1 MNHEIPPPSPKL
13 VRTTISVDSE
23 TLEVFQ
29 RLAAVSGKSQSRVIG
44 EWLTDTMD
52 AASLMADLMQKARD
66 QPKLVAAELRG
77 YALGLSDLTADL
89 LEQVKG
95 KNGAAA
101 TPAAGGKRSA
111 AAAGDDAA
119 PRRLGDLLDGLTPPV
134 GNTGGKLPRK
144 PKNRG

>member
-1 MNHEIPPPSPKL
+1 MKHEIPPPPPKL
-13 VRTTISVDSE
+13 VRTTISVDSD

-52 AASLMADLMQKARD
+52 AASLVAALMQKARD

-77 YALGLSDLTADL
+77 YALGLSDLTANL

-95 KNGAAA
+95 KKGVSGAD
-101 TPAAGGKRSA
+101 GKRSA
-111 AAAGDDAA
+111 AAPGA
-119 PRRLGDLLDGLTPPV
+119 PVPGGVRELFDGLTPPV

>member
-1 MNHEIPPPSPKL
+1 
-13 VRTTISVDSE
+13 
-23 TLEVFQ
+23 
-29 RLAAVSGKSQSRVIG
+29 
-44 EWLTDTMD
+44 MD

-95 KNGAAA
+95 KKGAPGAD
-101 TPAAGGKRSA
+101 GKRSA
-111 AAAGDDAA
+111 AAPGT
-119 PRRLGDLLDGLTPPV
+119 PVPGGVREWLGGLTPPV

>member
-1 MNHEIPPPSPKL
+1 MNHEIPLPSPKL

-29 RLAAVSGKSQSRVIG
+29 RLAAVSGKSQSKVIG

-95 KNGAAA
+95 KKGAPGAD
-101 TPAAGGKRSA
+101 GKRSA
-111 AAAGDDAA
+111 AAPGA
-119 PRRLGDLLDGLTPPV
+119 PVPGGVRELFDGLTPPV

>member
-1 MNHEIPPPSPKL
+1 
-13 VRTTISVDSE
+13 
-23 TLEVFQ
+23 
-29 RLAAVSGKSQSRVIG
+29 
-44 EWLTDTMD
+44 MD

-89 LEQVKG
+89 LAQVKG
-95 KNGAAA
+95 KSGVPGAD
-101 TPAAGGKRSA
+101 GKRSA
-111 AAAGDDAA
+111 AAPGT
-119 PRRLGDLLDGLTPPV
+119 PIPGSVRELFDGLTPPV

>member
-29 RLAAVSGKSQSRVIG
+29 RLAAVSGKSQSKVIG

-95 KNGAAA
+95 KKGAPGADV
-101 TPAAGGKRSA
+101 PGGVRE
-111 AAAGDDAA
+111 
-119 PRRLGDLLDGLTPPV
+119 LFDGLTPPV

>member
-29 RLAAVSGKSQSRVIG
+29 RLAAVSGKSQSKVMG
-44 EWLTDTMD
+44 EWITDTMD

-95 KNGAAA
+95 QKGVQGAD
-101 TPAAGGKRSA
+101 GKRSA
-111 AAAGDDAA
+111 AASGT
-119 PRRLGDLLDGLTPPV
+119 PVPGGVRELFDGLTPPV

>member
-29 RLAAVSGKSQSRVIG
+29 RLAAVSGKSQSKVIG

-52 AASLMADLMQKARD
+52 AASLIAYLMQKARD

-95 KNGAAA
+95 KKGVQGAD
-101 TPAAGGKRSA
+101 GKRRA
-111 AAAGDDAA
+111 TTPETPVPGGM
-119 PRRLGDLLDGLTPPV
+119 RELFHGLTPPV

-144 PKNRG
+144 PKK

>member
-1 MNHEIPPPSPKL
+1 MNHEIPPTPKKL
-13 VRTTISVDSE
+13 VRPTITVYDDALESMPRPASVTRLSRQTATAE
-23 TLEVFQ
+23 W
-29 RLAAVSGKSQSRVIG
+29 LAATPVS
-44 EWLTDTMD
+44 
-52 AASLMADLMQKARD
+52 AATIAAPLEKARQ
-66 QPKLVAAELRG
+66 QPKLVAMELRG

-95 KNGAAA
+95 KSGAAA

>member
-1 MNHEIPPPSPKL
+1 MNHEIPPPPSKL

-29 RLAAVSGKSQSRVIG
+29 RLAAVSGKSQSRAIG

-95 KNGAAA
+95 KKEFKAL
-101 TPAAGGKRSA
+101 TESA
-111 AAAGDDAA
+111 ARQRLERRFLAACVSCSTDLP
-119 PRRLGDLLDGLTPPV
+119 PR
-134 GNTGGKLPRK
+134 
-144 PKNRG
+144 